1 MAEEKKKKK
10 GVGGLYF
17 LGSLLLI
24 LVMLFCLYILYE
36 QNRKKVSKEASV
48 ERIASK
54 EAISVPDSLKKP
66 ATSLKQKDLSPE
78 RKPLRPRVSVVKK
91 PPATL
96 TKSLEELEKLRKR
109 KNFTQPIVVNHT
121 GLHLLEYSAF
131 SLGYDEEHEQ
141 AAWVAYL
148 LTRAHTLNNFKR
160 RNNFRTESR
169 LPTESASLADYRKS
183 GYDRGHLAPAADL
196 DYDRNA
202 LSETFFMTNISPQL
216 PAFNRGGWQ
225 QLEGMVREWAT
236 VYDSLYVMTGPVLE
250 PGLKKI
256 GQNAVSV
263 PNFFYKII
271 LDCRQSEIKMIGF
284 LMPNEKITSGPWS
297 YVVTVDSIE
306 QKTGIDFFPQLP
318 DILEDSLEG
327 ISQIKYWKSTQE

>member
-1 MAEEKKKKK
+1 MAEEKKKKRA
-10 GVGGLYF
+10 VGGLYL

-24 LVMLFCLYILYE
+24 LVMLTCLYVLYE
-36 QNRKKVSKEASV
+36 QNRKKVAKEASLA
-48 ERIASK
+48 RK
-54 EAISVPDSLKKP
+54 EAVSVPDSLKKP
-66 ATSLKQKDLSPE
+66 ATPLKQKGLSPE
-78 RKPLRPRVSVVKK
+78 RKPLRPLLSAAGKSSV
-91 PPATL
+91 TL
-96 TKSLEELEKLRKR
+96 TESLEALEKLRKR
-109 KNFTQPIVVNHT
+109 KDFTQPILVNHT

-148 LTRAHTLNNFKR
+148 LTRAHAMNNFKR
-160 RNNFRTESR
+160 RNNFRAESR

-183 GYDRGHLAPAADL
+183 GYDRGHLAPAADF

-236 VYDSLYVMTGPVLE
+236 AYDSLYVVCGPVLE

-284 LMPNEKITSGPWS
+284 LMPNQKITSGPWS
-297 YVVTVDSIE
+297 YVITVDSIE
-306 QKTGIDFFPQLP
+306 QLTGIDFFPQLP

-327 ISQIKYWKSTQE
+327 IRQIKYWKSTQ